1 MNTLVVLSEEVIGV
15 GIAFRADSSDTT
27 EVKFAFSTNFDKVK
41 DLTYSSIVYIGEV
54 PSATRKQFQSLI
66 EE

>member
-15 GIAFRADSSDTT
+15 GIAFNADSADTSD
-27 EVKFAFSTNFDKVK
+27 VRFAFATNFDKVK
-41 DLTYSSIVYIGEV
+41 DLTYSSIIYIGGV

-66 EE
+66 N